1 LNPSR
6 RIDASSA
13 AGPTTGRA
21 SAGRCDLAWR
31 TVTEESIVPG
41 LPFAQIPALPQL
53 ATGTAVA
60 ARRRLALDA
69 ICGAMA
75 HPLTAASRIAGH

>member
-1 LNPSR
+1 LNPNR

-13 AGPTTGRA
+13 AGRTTGRA
-21 SAGRCDLAWR
+21 SAARRDLSWR
-31 TVTEESIVPG
+31 TVPEESIVPR
-41 LPFAQIPALPQL
+41 LPVAQIPAWPQL

-69 ICGAMA
+69 TGGAMA
-75 HPLTAASRIAGH
+75 HPLTTASRIAGH